1 MTLSATELTAPAA
14 SRRSLNL
21 DCDCRI
27 LFIVLFMIAIGVS
40 LVASSSSFFAGG
52 QFADHFALMR
62 RHAARSAL
70 ALLALI
76 FAMKLDYRIYRK
88 MAPMLFAM
96 GTLMVLGLFVF
107 GHTIRDTV
115 RWYML
120 PVTNTSI
127 QPAEIARLTL
137 VFFLAY
143 WIARSGKQFSEFR
156 RGFLPAAGAIA
167 ITVGL
172 IAATPNY
179 GTASATTLIAVI
191 MLFVGGARL
200 LHLAGFMSIGIGIAA
215 VKFMTTPYVR
225 NRIDAFFNQSEGVTE
240 MNWQVHQSLI
250 GLGSGG
256 VFGVGFGNSGQKL
269 NWLPDAYTDFI
280 FSVLGEE
287 VGMIGTVVVS
297 GLFLLLVLRALKIS
311 RRGNDTFGEM
321 LVVGIGIS
329 IFVYAMLNMLV
340 ATGMFPVT
348 GLPLPFLSYGGSAM
362 IVNAF
367 AAGILLNVSRQRP
380 GTKVETRKARF
391 A

>member
-1 MTLSATELTAPAA
+1 MTVSFTELTTPAPT
-14 SRRSLNL
+14 RRSLSL
-21 DCDCRI
+21 DCDGRI
-27 LFIVLFMIAIGVS
+27 LFIVLFLIAIGVS

-52 QFADHFALMR
+52 QFSDHFALMR

-70 ALLALI
+70 ALLALL
-76 FAMKLDYRIYRK
+76 FAMKLDYRLYRK

-107 GHTIRDTV
+107 GHPIRGTL
-115 RWYML
+115 RWYVL
-120 PVTNTSI
+120 PLINTSI

-143 WIARSGKQFSEFR
+143 WITRSGKQFVEFK

-172 IAATPNY
+172 IAATPDY
-179 GTASATTLIAVI
+179 GTASATALIAI
-191 MLFVGGARL
+191 TMLFIGGARL
-200 LHLAGFMSIGIGIAA
+200 LHLAGFMSIGVGIAA
-215 VKFMTTPYVR
+215 VKFRTTPYVH
-225 NRIDAFFNQSEGVTE
+225 NRIDAFFHQSDNMTE

-256 VFGVGFGNSGQKL
+256 VFGVGFGDSGQKL
-269 NWLPDAYTDFI
+269 SWLPDAYTDFI

-287 VGMIGTVVVS
+287 LGLVGTMFVS
-297 GLFLLLVLRALKIS
+297 ALFLLLVLRALKIS
-311 RRGNDTFGEM
+311 RRGNDRFGEI

-340 ATGMFPVT
+340 ATGLFPVT
-348 GLPLPFLSYGGSAM
+348 GLPLPFLSYGGSAL

-367 AAGILLNVSRQRP
+367 AVGVLLNVSRQRP
-380 GTKVETRKARF
+380 GSKVETRKARF